1 MSIPRYKRRGKRMSF
16 YPVPTDMVRAIELAG
31 PASEVEAWLLT
42 WDLESNEELP
52 SVRALASQL
61 QWGRFKTSKLLD
73 NVRLRHVIWQQNNS
87 KNTTSH
93 PPASYQ
99 PPTSHPEPVTT
110 CNMGE
115 SPATHQP
122 PTSHPPAKG
131 LNDTIYKEIKV
142 INNSFP
148 LPLGKGLS
156 ESWITSKVLDVWSS
170 WYEHNPK
177 ARTIRKVDIKTIRS
191 ALSTG
196 WSTEQL
202 QLVMSYAFTAPDDCP
217 KVRFWRESHY
227 ININNLLNSRVLEDN
242 IELAEKWSRG
252 ELRQAPS
259 MHRNNTTLPDPL
271 PTNNNDSRSE
281 PQYDEDGFLL
291 TPRR

>member
-1 MSIPRYKRRGKRMSF
+1 MSF

-42 WDLESNEELP
+42 WDLVSNEELP

-93 PPASYQ
+93 SPATHQ

-110 CNMGE
+110 CNME
-115 SPATHQP
+115 EPPATDQP
-122 PTSHPPAKG
+122 ATSHPPAKEE
-131 LNDTIYKEIKV
+131 NDTIYKVIKV
-142 INNSFP
+142 INYNSSSEKSEEKKYP
-148 LPLGKGLS
+148 LPLGNGLNK
-156 ESWITSKVLDVWSS
+156 SWITARVLSVWSA

-177 ARTIRKVDIKTIRS
+177 AKVIRRIDIQTIRS
-191 ALSTG
+191 AINMG
-196 WSTEQL
+196 WTPEQL
-202 QLVMSYAFTAPDDCP
+202 RLVISYAFTAPSGCP
-217 KVRFWRESHY
+217 KIDWWRQGKY
-227 ININNLLNSRVLEDN
+227 ININNLLNRRVIEDN
-242 IELAEKWSRG
+242 VEFAEKWSRG

-259 MHRNNTTLPDPL
+259 MHRNNTTLPDTL